1 MYEKVIESFRDIIN
15 TENIFNS
22 LNFSSALA
30 SLIASR
36 NNLKFLIGE
45 PGVGKTFLLYL
56 YQKEF
61 KKAIIIDGLISQ
73 NAFENI
79 LKENYDIIIVDEAQ
93 LLDIKMIEAIRTL
106 SDNDKHKF
114 LLSMHLK
121 EAKEILEKEHFKSRS
136 IDIVE
141 LKPITKEEMI
151 KYINSILF
159 LNNANHLFSDKEF
172 KIIYKYT
179 KGNFRYIKKF
189 VRTLFELLEFAHENK
204 LEKYQQINKCLLT
217 MTAIKLGL
225 ENG

>member
-1 MYEKVIESFRDIIN
+1 MYEQVIDSFKDIIDTDN
-15 TENIFNS
+15 VFNS
-22 LNFSSALA
+22 LNFSSSLS
-30 SLIASR
+30 SLIDSK

-56 YQKEF
+56 YKKEF
-61 KKAIIIDGLISQ
+61 KNPIIIDGLISQ
-73 NAFENI
+73 TGFENI
-79 LKENYDIIIVDEAQ
+79 LKENYDIIMIDEAQ
-93 LLDIKMIEAIRTL
+93 LLDTRMIETIRTL
-106 SDNDKHKF
+106 SDNDKYKF
-114 LLSMHLK
+114 VLSMHLK
-121 EAKEILEKEHFKSRS
+121 EAKDILEKEHFKSRS
-136 IDIVE
+136 IDVVE

-204 LEKYQQINKCLLT
+204 LDNYQYINKCLLT